1 LIERQWCK
9 KIINK
14 YRLYRA
20 IRQDLLSFSRYCSKG
35 GIFIYE
41 RRTTGSGGAPI
52 PDIIEATGLEKTFGK
67 ITAVNGISFAVKK
80 GEVFGFLGPNGA
92 GKTSTMKIIAC
103 VSPRTSG
110 SLKVFGL
117 DPDVS
122 PAEIKQRLGVVPQET
137 NLDPDFTCYG
147 NLFTYSRYFDLPPD
161 VAHQKAEELLKFVQL
176 EEKRDVTVEKL
187 SGGMKRRL
195 ILARAL
201 VNNPDLLIL
210 DEPTIGLDPQARH
223 LIWER
228 LKLLQDQGNTI
239 VLTTHYL
246 DEAARLCDRL
256 VIMDNGKILVEGSPE
271 ELVKEYVGNEIVE
284 VNKTEEVLS
293 CLQRENI
300 PFEVIGDTIQVATE
314 SSREVAKILFDN
326 CTPQNVMTR
335 PATLEDVFLKL
346 TGRKLRD

>member
-1 LIERQWCK
+1 MAACGFLWIHAE
-9 KIINK
+9 
-14 YRLYRA
+14 
-20 IRQDLLSFSRYCSKG
+20 LLVYQ
-35 GIFIYE
+35 E
-41 RRTTGSGGAPI
+41 DEMSG
-52 PDIIEATGLEKTFGK
+52 IIEAQDLRKKFGDINAVDG
-67 ITAVNGISFAVKK
+67 ITFAVKK

-110 SLKVFGL
+110 TITVFGL
-117 DPDVS
+117 DPDKS

-147 NLFTYSRYFDLPPD
+147 NLFTYARYFDIPPD
-161 VAHQKAEELLKFVQL
+161 SARKKAEELLEFVQL
-176 EEKRDVTVEKL
+176 QEKRDVTVEKL

-228 LKLLQDQGNTI
+228 LKLLQAQGNTI
-239 VLTTHYL
+239 ILTTHYL

-256 VIMDNGKILVEGSPE
+256 VIMDNGKILVEGTPVD
-271 ELVKEYVGNEIVE
+271 LVKQYVGNEVVE
-284 VNKTEEVLS
+284 IEKSDEVLS
-293 CLQRENI
+293 CLSKNSI
-300 PFEVIGDTIQVATE
+300 SFEVIGDSVQVATD
-314 SSREVAKILFDN
+314 SSREIAKILFDQ
-326 CTPQNVMTR
+326 CSPHKVLTR

-346 TGRKLRD
+346 TGRKLKE

>member
-1 LIERQWCK
+1 MHAEPLVH
-9 KIINK
+9 
-14 YRLYRA
+14 
-20 IRQDLLSFSRYCSKG
+20 G
-35 GIFIYE
+35 G
-41 RRTTGSGGAPI
+41 GPI
-52 PDIIEATGLEKTFGK
+52 PDIIEATYLKKSFGD
-67 ITAVNGISFAVKK
+67 IIAVDGISFAVKK

-110 SLKVFGL
+110 TLRVFGM
-117 DPDVS
+117 DPDRS

-147 NLFTYSRYFDLPPD
+147 NLFTYARYFEIPPD
-161 VAHQKAEELLKFVQL
+161 IAHQKAEELLEFVQL
-176 EEKRDVTVEKL
+176 QEKRDVTIEKL

-228 LKLLQDQGNTI
+228 LKLLQAKGNTI

-246 DEAARLCDRL
+246 EEAARLCDRL
-256 VIMDNGKILVEGSPE
+256 VIMDNGKILVEGSPAD
-271 ELVKEYVGNEIVE
+271 LVKQYVGNEVVE
-284 VNKTEEVLS
+284 VEKTEEILS
-293 CLQRENI
+293 CLSGKNI
-300 PFEVIGDTIQVATE
+300 PFEVIGDNVQIATG
-314 SSREVAKILFDN
+314 SSREVARILFDQ
-326 CTPQNVMTR
+326 CSPHKVLTR

-346 TGRKLRD
+346 TGRKLRE

>member
-1 LIERQWCK
+1 M
-9 KIINK
+9 
-14 YRLYRA
+14 
-20 IRQDLLSFSRYCSKG
+20 
-35 GIFIYE
+35 GIFYGFQPYHWLRE
-41 RRTTGSGGAPI
+41 GEPI
-52 PDIIEATGLEKTFGK
+52 PDIIEAVNLEKKFGD
-67 ITAVNGISFAVKK
+67 IIAVGNISFIVKK

-110 SLKVFGL
+110 TLRVFGM
-117 DPDVS
+117 DPDIR

-137 NLDPDFTCYG
+137 NLDPDFTCFG
-147 NLFTYSRYFDLPPD
+147 NLFTYARYFDIPPD
-161 VAHQKAEELLKFVQL
+161 IAHQRAEELLEFVQL
-176 EEKRDVTVEKL
+176 QEKKEVTVEKL

-228 LKLLQDQGNTI
+228 LKLLQARGNTI

-246 DEAARLCDRL
+246 EEAARLCDRL
-256 VIMDNGKILVEGSPE
+256 VIMDNGKILVEGSPAD
-271 ELVKEYVGNEIVE
+271 LVRQYVGKEIVE
-284 VNKTEEVLS
+284 VEKTTEVLS
-293 CLQRENI
+293 CLKGKNI
-300 PFEVIGDTIQVATE
+300 PFEVIGDTIQIATG
-314 SSREVAKILFDN
+314 SSREVVRTLFDH
-326 CTPQNVMTR
+326 CTPQKIMTR

-346 TGRKLRD
+346 TGRKLRE